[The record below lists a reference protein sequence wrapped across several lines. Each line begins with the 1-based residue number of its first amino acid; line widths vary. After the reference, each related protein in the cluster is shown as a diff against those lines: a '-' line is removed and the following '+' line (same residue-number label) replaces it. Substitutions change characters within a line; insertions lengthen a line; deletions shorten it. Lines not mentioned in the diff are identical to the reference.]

1 MYEKK
6 KQGELNYILQGIE
19 GSKDN
24 KDKESANMEKRRGK
38 KERLLVAEFGYE
50 MGDRAYIGP
59 KLSGSSLWRRKS
71 MK

>member
-1 MYEKK
+1 MYEKKK

-38 KERLLVAEFGYE
+38 ERETA
-50 MGDRAYIGP
+50 
-59 KLSGSSLWRRKS
+59 GS
-71 MK
+71 